1 MAKKEKQF
9 DDMIAAMEEEIVA
22 DEATN
27 GHVATLTEKD
37 IQEDNALS
45 LMSNIPADQGFY
57 YKVYRKHPIP
67 DIHKGQPLFL
77 HQIPQPDLISDLEAE
92 VLKLATQFGWP
103 SGIYEVRLYKTGKP
117 GVEATSTIPI
127 EVSKLVTAP
136 LATSQPQ
143 IPSTPPLDPMETMKS
158 AFSMIREMN
167 ANTPQQDTPP
177 QTNMVDMMKIVGEMY
192 RANSQTAQPAM
203 NPADMMI
210 AMAALI
216 KELAP
221 PKSEQSGSNLLTVL
235 KEVGAFNQPVQP
247 TAPTIDPIEM
257 MIKLKQMET
266 PKEDGMDKSLK
277 QLTAILPL
285 MQQMTGGGS
294 GDSGNTMVEILK
306 ILGPQLKDVVS
317 DVTGTIN
324 NAIRVKGQL
333 ASPRPRQKRPS
344 PVTTVEPL
352 PEEQRIPETT
362 QLPVLKAVEDASR
375 ANNISFFPELEQLL
389 GGITTNEQMEQL
401 IIGELAP
408 MVVLE
413 QISHLGGPYF
423 LTQEAQMYFQS
434 FLVWMKDKKK
444 EEVIGVCSKCGI
456 EIVYDNLEEHTIDS
470 KCPDCTNVVLLV
482 NEDEKIR
489 TIPLPDNSMNKIEKL
504 PELNAIEEIPEK
516 IKKMKKA

>member
-45 LMSNIPADQGFY
+45 LMSNIPPDQGFY

-127 EVSKLVTAP
+127 EVSKLVTSP

-167 ANTPQQDTPP
+167 ANTPQQDIPP
-177 QTNMVDMMKIVGEMY
+177 QTNMVDMMKVVGEMY
-192 RANSQTAQPAM
+192 RANSQTVQPAM

-221 PKSEQSGSNLLTVL
+221 PKSEQSGSSLLTVL
-235 KEVGAFNQPVQP
+235 KEAGAFARPTQLPTVPV
-247 TAPTIDPIEM
+247 IDPIEM
-257 MIKLKQMET
+257 MLKIKQMET
-266 PKEDGMDKSLK
+266 PREDGMDKSLK

-285 MQQMTGGGS
+285 MQQMSGGGS

-333 ASPRPRQKRPS
+333 ASPRPRQKRPTS
-344 PVTTVEPL
+344 ATTVEPL
-352 PEEQRIPETT
+352 PEEQHIPETT

-389 GGITTNEQMEQL
+389 GGITTTEQMEQL
-401 IIGELAP
+401 VAGELSP

-413 QISHLGGPYF
+413 QISHLGGNYF
-423 LTQEAQMYFQS
+423 KTQEAQMYFQS
-434 FLVWMKDKKK
+434 FLAWMKDKRK

-456 EIVYDNLEEHTIDS
+456 EIVYDNLEEHSIDS
-470 KCPDCTNVVLLV
+470 NCPDCANMVTLV
-482 NEDEKIR
+482 NNEEKNKVIE
-489 TIPLPDNSMNKIEKL
+489 LADNSPSNVEKL
-504 PELNAIEEIPEK
+504 PTLPELPV
-516 IKKMKKA
+516 IKDTKEASM